1 MTAVAAFYSINE
13 VNKPHANRVDHNNS
27 PSTAPVENDP
37 GQPWPTTKTL
47 GVVRD
52 FIHCP
57 YNRNNG
63 TLQKQWNLGRP
74 KQHPSSSAD
83 RGPGP
88 YGG

>member
-13 VNKPHANRVDHNNS
+13 VNKPPASDHNNS
-27 PSTAPVENDP
+27 PRTALWKMTIAHYQN
-37 GQPWPTTKTL
+37 L